1 MLVFDNID
9 RNEETLSGGGTT
21 HRVNRIIIQKAVIGP
36 QLPPKDLPSIAKE
49 HQRSISL
56 DIPVLPT
63 YIDGKRPEPPIL
75 PRIECSSLVK
85 KETADRKTLIWL
97 LSRKINS
104 GNQVIP
110 SWTGFNIRVQQK
122 NSVIKD
128 NIGYL
133 NTIDSPATSMNAV
146 FEILTK
152 SCEIKNMI
160 QGPSIIVVFDQAI
173 YAKGVEIIWKH
184 EQFQSVIPRM
194 GAFHTTLNLLT
205 IISQRFG
212 NAGLRDIVI
221 ESGIIKEASIK
232 KVLEGPHC
240 NRAI

>member
-1 MLVFDNID
+1 MEVQLVFDKID
-9 RNEETLSGGGTT
+9 RNDETLSGGGTT
-21 HRVNRIIIQKAVIGP
+21 HRVNGIIIQKAVIGP

-110 SWTGFNIRVQQK
+110 DRIQYQSADYQSSCMRLLREMADPRNQDRCQHPDLTAARIGKDERAVATLGAMLQTVWTN
-122 NSVIKD
+122 
-128 NIGYL
+128 
-133 NTIDSPATSMNAV
+133 P
-146 FEILTK
+146 FEMEKRDLCGILTGTVPQ
-152 SCEIKNMI
+152 ED
-160 QGPSIIVVFDQAI
+160 VVLGLLS
-173 YAKGVEIIWKH
+173 AKEVGEKLWKKTVSERLLE
-184 EQFQSVIPRM
+184 EQR
-194 GAFHTTLNLLT
+194 
-205 IISQRFG
+205 
-212 NAGLRDIVI
+212 
-221 ESGIIKEASIK
+221 
-232 KVLEGPHC
+232 
-240 NRAI
+240 